1 MNCIDSQVT
10 RENIFWGSALLGDFP
25 RGRGASWA
33 SCELEQGKGKGSAT
47 KDELHSDALSDTT
60 REHCNSFSTVLIIL
74 GWHILI
80 HMRCSEEMVRL
91 LAALNRQMELEILPV
106 T

>member
-1 MNCIDSQVT
+1 MGKANVPDCFYRTQHPKWKAFFCLFACFKVFFQDVAKACMNCIDSQVT

-47 KDELHSDALSDTT
+47 KDELHSDALT
-60 REHCNSFSTVLIIL
+60 L
-74 GWHILI
+74 
-80 HMRCSEEMVRL
+80 
-91 LAALNRQMELEILPV
+91 
-106 T
+106 